1 MNTIDD
7 RLSRMFGAIDTPSDF
22 ETLVMARVHAA
33 DMQSMAERANSA
45 QTSAQQSHD
54 TAARN
59 LRQWYR
65 AALRMLTLDGL
76 GAATLLV
83 VLMAEVPRVSPRLA
97 SNGSMYALSLIA
109 LIAAVVFIG
118 KVAPQLDG
126 PVPARTGQRND

>member
-7 RLSRMFGAIDTPSDF
+7 RLSRMFGAIDVPSDF

-33 DMQSMAERANSA
+33 DMQMAERPNSA

-59 LRQWYR
+59 LRKWYG

-83 VLMAEVPRVSPRLA
+83 VLMAELPRVSPRLA
-97 SNGSMYALSLIA
+97 GNGPIYALSLIA
-109 LIAAVVFIG
+109 LIAAIVFIG
-118 KVAPQLDG
+118 KVAPYLDW
-126 PVPARTGQRND
+126 PVLARPERRNG